1 MPRVLAGQYGQVLEM
16 VATGLGATLTWADG
30 DGSLSPSQRRRTI
43 SRTEVETE
51 AALWPRARE
60 QATDFS
66 AFLLSKRAS
75 NLRRCAFTC

>member
-1 MPRVLAGQYGQVLEM
+1 MPRVLAGKHGQVLEM
-16 VATGLGATLTWADG
+16 VATDLGVTLTWADG
-30 DGSLSPSQRRRTI
+30 DGSLGPQRRRTI
-43 SRTEVETE
+43 SRTDVETE

-66 AFLLSKRAS
+66 AFLLSERAS